1 MMAKLTGTQLIV
13 LSSAA
18 VNNDGA
24 AIVPERLNKA
34 AALKVGSSLV
44 ARKLMRETRAKPG
57 MAIWR
62 EDEEGRGL
70 SLVIL
75 RAGRDAIGIE
85 EKDKH
90 AEPCKGA
97 GATSKARGKAGATLA
112 ASRAATLQAE
122 AVQVCTDD
130 APCGYSLPREGSKQ
144 ALIITMLQ
152 KAKGA
157 TLEALI
163 EATGWLP
170 HTTRAALTGLR
181 KRGFTIERSKGEAGP
196 IYRIISSGST
206 SSSKSA
212 A

>member
-1 MMAKLTGTQLIV
+1 MAKLTGTQLIV

-34 AALKVGSSLV
+34 AALKVGSSLL
-44 ARKLMRETRAKPG
+44 ARKLVREIRAKPG
-57 MAIWR
+57 MAVWR

-75 RAGRDAIGIE
+75 RAGRDAIGVV
-85 EKDKH
+85 
-90 AEPCKGA
+90 A
-97 GATSKARGKAGATLA
+97 
-112 ASRAATLQAE
+112 
-122 AVQVCTDD
+122 DD
-130 APCGYSLPREGSKQ
+130 APTESNAPLSARPSRPANVKDAGSRKRPAKPAVSPNPRAPTTSEPSHPRDGSKQ

-157 TLEALI
+157 SLAALI

-181 KRGFTIERSKGEAGP
+181 KRGFTIERTKDAKGTV
-196 IYRIISSGST
+196 YRIVDQLE
-206 SSSKSA
+206 A
-212 A
+212 VA